1 MISAETPL
9 TVRYGE
15 TDRMGIVHHSN
26 YPIWF
31 EAGRMDFFQK
41 IGASYTGIEAQG
53 ILLPLVRLQCSF
65 KQAIRFG
72 EQIIVRTA
80 LTKISAVKTEF
91 SYEIYQPDNEKF
103 LASGVTVHAWTD
115 QKLKPVALAK
125 ALPKV
130 YELLCQAL

>member
-1 MISAETPL
+1 MIIAETPL
-9 TVRYGE
+9 TVRYAE

-41 IGASYTGIEAQG
+41 IGASYTGIEGQG
-53 ILLPLVRLQCSF
+53 ILLPLIRLQCSF

-72 EQIIVRTA
+72 EKIIVRTG

-91 SYEIYQPDNEKF
+91 SYEIYQAGDDK
-103 LASGVTVHAWTD
+103 LLSSGITVHAWTD
-115 QKLKPVALAK
+115 QNLKPVVPAK
-125 ALPKV
+125 ILPKV
-130 YELLCQAL
+130 YELLRQAL